1 MDGRSDSHSKELIFG
16 VKMDREEKK
25 KFSDE
30 VEEAVLRSAKN
41 ADYPLWRRS
50 HWDEWGSPVGL
61 SLGWALFIIPIG
73 VFLYLLHLAGIL
85 G

>member
-1 MDGRSDSHSKELIFG
+1 MDKEE
-16 VKMDREEKK
+16 RKK
-25 KFSDE
+25 LEAD
-30 VEEAVLRSAKN
+30 VERKAYETF
-41 ADYPLWRRS
+41 PLWKRS

-73 VFLYLLHLAGIL
+73 IFLWLLHLAGLI